1 MANPLDIRV
10 GSQVTK
16 FNETFQWSHKHIKG
30 DDLEKLRLVGDPLAD
45 EALSHL
51 GPGDKITNMPNM
63 ASAHPAVQA
72 LHRQVTTVPSWVD
85 FDQILRGQTLFWSY
99 QPLCMGILLNASLV
113 GGFGAKRVTSTLQ
126 CTNYLANRDTAW
138 KRMVE
143 TAFMVQDVMSFG
155 TLGVGGTGWRAALKV
170 RLMHAQVRR
179 HVLRQSKYDQEAN
192 GIPINQEDLLS
203 TLMVFSTTVIY
214 SLRRLGVD
222 VSEQDAEDY
231 VATWRYVGYI
241 MGVDHLHHFKSYRDT
256 LVLKESVMVH
266 LLDPDSSCAEL
277 ANTVIEACENRPP
290 LFLSKGASCALTRR
304 LLGDEWADRLGL
316 PKSWI
321 QSYLV
326 DFRISFTRL
335 TLRAGNVMNQAWLI
349 HNIQTVSYIVLRA
362 QLGNKKPSYEFGP
375 SNPELAYSRTS
386 EISNGLVLLYG
397 LAIFLISF
405 LNSTSVSR

>member
-1 MANPLDIRV
+1 MAALDIRE
-10 GSQVTK
+10 VTK
-16 FNETFQWSHKHIKG
+16 FNETFRWTDKHTKG
-30 DDLEKLRLVGDPLAD
+30 DDLEKLRLAGDPLAD
-45 EALSHL
+45 EAFLHL
-51 GPGDKITNMPNM
+51 GSGDKIIKLETL
-63 ASAHPAVQA
+63 ASTVPAVKA
-72 LHRQVTTVPSWVD
+72 LHDQVTTVPSWVD

-143 TAFMVQDVMSFG
+143 TALMVQDVMSFG

-326 DFRISFTRL
+326 DLRISFIRL
-335 TLRAGNVMNQAWLI
+335 ALQAANAVNQTWLI
-349 HNIQTVSYIVLRA
+349 NNIQTISYTVLRA
-362 QLGNKKPSYEFGP
+362 QLGNKTPSYEFSP
-375 SNPELAYSRTS
+375 IKSLPVRSHKP
-386 EISNGLVLLYG
+386 EISGLVMLVSLFAIVLLPA
-397 LAIFLISF
+397 LNSLSVAIFL
-405 LNSTSVSR
+405 N